1 MKVLVSVFALLLL
14 TGCASSAG
22 QPKTASDTAEGLD
35 QTRITALPA
44 TFSGTLPCADCPGI
58 DLHLNLLADGVYLLR
73 KTYQDRD
80 GGPFFDIGRY
90 LRSSDGR
97 EIILYG
103 GREAPKRFERVGPDE
118 LRLLDRDGQRIESE
132 LNYSLLRE
140 PEFRALEPR
149 LLLRGKYRY
158 LADAGIFRE
167 CLTGLEMPVAT
178 EADNRALEEAYLAA
192 REEPGEEMIV
202 SLEGQLAQRMPMEG
216 PSPVRTLV
224 PERFIGVWPEQSCSS
239 PIQRATLENT
249 YWRLTLLG
257 SEGVQR
263 VPNQREPHL
272 VFREDGRVTGSD
284 GCNAL
289 TGGYRADDSKMEFS
303 RLATTRKA
311 CPEGM
316 EQAKQFLDTLGAVRS
331 YRVIGQHLEL
341 LDAPAKLQLRFEMVA
356 LH

>member
-1 MKVLVSVFALLLL
+1 MKVLFSVCALLVLM
-14 TGCASSAG
+14 GCASSAH
-22 QPKTASDTAEGLD
+22 QPKTAKETGEGLS
-35 QTRITALPA
+35 QERITALPA

-73 KTYQDRD
+73 ETYQDRD

-90 LRSSDGR
+90 LYSSDGR
-97 EIILYG
+97 EVTLYG
-103 GREAPKRFERVGPDE
+103 GREAPRRFEIAAPDR
-118 LRLLDRDGQRIESE
+118 LRLLDRDGQRIESR
-132 LNYSLLRE
+132 LNYSLTRE
-140 PEFRALEPR
+140 PEFQELEPR
-149 LLLRGKYRY
+149 LLLGGKYRY

-167 CLTGLEMPVAT
+167 CLTGLEMPVAA

-192 REEPGEEMIV
+192 REKPGEEVMV

-216 PSPVRTLV
+216 PGPVRTLV
-224 PERFIGVWPEQSCSS
+224 PERFIGVWPEQSCPS

-272 VFREDGRVTGSD
+272 VFRENGRVTGSD
-284 GCNAL
+284 GCNVL
-289 TGGYRADDSKMEFS
+289 TGAYQTDGPAMDLS

-311 CPEGM
+311 CLEGM
-316 EQAKQFLDTLGAVRS
+316 EQADQFRDMLEEVRA
-331 YRVIGQHLEL
+331 YRIIGQHLEM
-341 LDAPAKLQLRFEMVA
+341 LDDSGDLKLRYEVVA
-356 LH
+356 LY